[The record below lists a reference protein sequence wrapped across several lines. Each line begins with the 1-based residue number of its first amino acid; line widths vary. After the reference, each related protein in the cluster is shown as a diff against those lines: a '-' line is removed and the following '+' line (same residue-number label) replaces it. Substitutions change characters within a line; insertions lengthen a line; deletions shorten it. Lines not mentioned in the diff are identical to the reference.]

1 MVFIKKLNDYQ
12 EKFFDAIIVIIYIL
26 IFATFLGIFNNA
38 PSYLDDINYYFRI
51 YVCLFLIW
59 RFNPLQKIYVFTDLD
74 RKIAFNAGVFI
85 LTTTI
90 LNEYISNIKTKFN
103 ENKYVNIVRDS
114 IDNFILKYLY

>member
-38 PSYLDDINYYFRI
+38 PSYLNDINYYFRI
-51 YVCLFLIW
+51 YICLFLIW
-59 RFNPLQKIYVFTDLD
+59 RFNPLRKIYIFTNLD
-74 RKIAFNAGVFI
+74 RKIAFNSGVFI

-90 LNEYISNIKTKFN
+90 LNKYISNIKTKLN
-103 ENKYVNIVRDS
+103 ENNYVNTLRDG
-114 IDNFILKYLY
+114 IDHIIRQFLY

>member
-38 PSYLDDINYYFRI
+38 PSYLNDINYYFRI
-51 YVCLFLIW
+51 YICLFLIW
-59 RFNPLQKIYVFTDLD
+59 RFNPLRKLEVFTNLD
-74 RKIAFNAGVFI
+74 RKIAFNSGVFI

-90 LNEYISNIKTKFN
+90 LNRHISIITTKFN